1 VCLLD
6 FFVILLTWPFIVL
19 YDLGNCAKIVYH
31 LLRNVQSVLS
41 AFVNV
46 LSLVIH
52 ALEFQV
58 AFRLGNAILT
68 PIVSAYQGTT
78 GISQERIQKI
88 FPNWLNFRRIHKSPG
103 KILLDSERPQLLLFH
118 TYRLNKDLLDINT
131 NYFLINLPNHNLK
144 KEFVFII

>member
-1 VCLLD
+1 VCLFD
-6 FFVILLTWPFIVL
+6 FFVILLAWPFIVL
-19 YDLGNCAKIVYH
+19 NYLGNCAKIVYH

-41 AFVNV
+41 AFVNI
-46 LSLVIH
+46 LSLIIH

-58 AFRLGNAILT
+58 TFRLGNAILT
-68 PIVSAYQGTT
+68 PIISAYQGTI

-88 FPNWLNFRRIHKSPG
+88 FPNWLYFRRIHKGPG